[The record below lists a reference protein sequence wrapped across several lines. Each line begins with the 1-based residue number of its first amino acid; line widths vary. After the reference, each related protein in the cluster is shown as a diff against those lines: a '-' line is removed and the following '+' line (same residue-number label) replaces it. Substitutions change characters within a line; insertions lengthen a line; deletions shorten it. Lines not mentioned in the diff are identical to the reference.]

1 MTNIIKN
8 YREIVSEINKFHKKF
23 SVTSRN
29 PKLIAVSKTFP
40 EEVIQKIIDEG
51 HKIFGENKVQEAA
64 LKWKSLKN
72 TNKEIELH
80 LIGPLQSNKVGL
92 ALEVFDVIQTI
103 DREKIVK
110 NKKSD

>member
-40 EEVIQKIIDEG
+40 EKVIQKII
-51 HKIFGENKVQEAA
+51 GED
-64 LKWKSLKN
+64 LL
-72 TNKEIELH
+72 
-80 LIGPLQSNKVGL
+80 P
-92 ALEVFDVIQTI
+92 
-103 DREKIVK
+103 EKA
-110 NKKSD
+110 

>member
-40 EEVIQKIIDEG
+40 EEVIQRIIDEIT
-51 HKIFGENKVQEAA
+51 KLNEYF
-64 LKWKSLKN
+64 L
-72 TNKEIELH
+72 TR
-80 LIGPLQSNKVGL
+80 
-92 ALEVFDVIQTI
+92 DM
-103 DREKIVK
+103 
-110 NKKSD
+110 

>member
-23 SVTSRN
+23 SLTSKN

-40 EEVIQKIIDEG
+40 EDVIQKIINQG

-64 LKWKSLKN
+64 LKWKSLK
-72 TNKEIELH
+72 KW
-80 LIGPLQSNKVGL
+80 
-92 ALEVFDVIQTI
+92 
-103 DREKIVK
+103 
-110 NKKSD
+110 